1 MNIFNLFGKLTL
13 DTGEY
18 TQGIEQAKQSNTD
31 LTNHTQKNGLKTVA
45 VWAAI
50 AAAIIKVA
58 NSVKKL
64 VTDSTAYVDN
74 IKNMAQ
80 IYGYTTKEIQ
90 EMQSVAEQSGKSL
103 ERVLR
108 ATKSSGETFYEY
120 LGLTKEQ
127 YDQMVQQAYEFN
139 TIMGD
144 EALDRVDALGDRIT
158 YLKSE
163 FKAMVTAMLSGD
175 ENSEQAVQSFIDNI
189 LAIVQDYAP
198 VISKFITKLV
208 TMLVRS
214 VIKILPDLVAEIMDA
229 VADVLA
235 NVNWLELAWEI
246 VKGLAK
252 AIIEL
257 IKGIGKTFVGLI
269 KGIFSGKDTD
279 EGDFMAGDYSDYV
292 DGASDFEVTE
302 NSSQKIDISLS
313 VAGDGTA
320 VGENNAQIVG
330 SALADTIDNMLGR
343 KLNG

>member
-1 MNIFNLFGKLTL
+1 
-13 DTGEY
+13 
-18 TQGIEQAKQSNTD
+18 
-31 LTNHTQKNGLKTVA
+31 
-45 VWAAI
+45 
-50 AAAIIKVA
+50 
-58 NSVKKL
+58 
-64 VTDSTAYVDN
+64 
-74 IKNMAQ
+74 MAQ
-80 IYGYTTKEIQ
+80 IYGRSTQEIQ
-90 EMQSVAEQSGKSL
+90 EIASVAEQSGKSV

-108 ATKSSGETFYEY
+108 GINSTGKTAAEY
-120 LGLTKEQ
+120 LGLTNEQ
-127 YDQMVQQAYEFN
+127 YEQMVQTAYEFN

-144 EALDRVDALGDRIT
+144 EALEKVDALGDRIA

-163 FKAMVTAMLSGD
+163 FKSMITAMLAGED
-175 ENSEQAVQSFIDNI
+175 NSEQAVQSFIDNI
-189 LAIVQDYAP
+189 LSIVQDYAP

-214 VIKILPDLVAEIMDA
+214 IIQILPDLISEIMSA